1 MEIGAY
7 FFSSILDFDVLKQSS
22 LDGNYLLD
30 QIARKLEAINTVK
43 EPLQSDMLNG
53 KWELIYTTSKS
64 VLQTQV

>member
-1 MEIGAY
+1 MGAY